1 MHSWGG
7 PITVGPRNIPIMTSR
22 HFSLAVL
29 VLLPGLFMGLLAPGA
44 ARAVPVDVEIV
55 LAADASGSVDDVEY
69 ALQRF
74 GYANAF
80 RNPRVIRAIRNGIHG
95 AIAVT
100 YVEWTGPELH
110 ITIANWTLIKD
121 AASANRFADE
131 LQGRERVLFGGGT
144 AVGDAILFSAAQFAN
159 NNFEGSRRVIDIS
172 GDGPT
177 NRGHPA
183 SWARDLVAKQGI
195 TINGLPILD
204 GFFPG
209 LHVFYLDHVI
219 GGPGAFAIPAKGF
232 KDFSAAVLSKLI
244 REIAGL
250 KSGDDLAMG
259 KPRDAEPGY
268 ETGAFYWTRKEPRP

>member
-1 MHSWGG
+1 
-7 PITVGPRNIPIMTSR
+7 MTSR
-22 HFSLAVL
+22 HFSSAVSVVALGLGL
-29 VLLPGLFMGLLAPGA
+29 VASAPGL

-55 LAADASGSVDDVEY
+55 LAVDASGSVDELEY

-80 RNPRVIRAIRNGIHG
+80 RNPRIIRAIRNGAHG

-100 YVEWTGPELH
+100 FVEWTGPELH
-110 ITIANWTLIKD
+110 ITIADWALIKD
-121 AASANRFADE
+121 AASAKRFAEE

-144 AVGDAILFSAAQFAN
+144 AVGDAILFSASLFAN
-159 NNFEGSRRVIDIS
+159 NSFEGNRRVIDIS

-177 NRGHPA
+177 NRGYPA
-183 SWARDLVAKQGI
+183 SLARDQVAKQGI

-204 GFFPG
+204 GFYPG

-232 KDFSAAVLSKLI
+232 RDFSAAVLSKLI

-250 KSGDDLAMG
+250 ETGNDLALG
-259 KPRDAEPGY
+259 
-268 ETGAFYWTRKEPRP
+268 GARQR

>member
-1 MHSWGG
+1 M
-7 PITVGPRNIPIMTSR
+7 
-22 HFSLAVL
+22 AVSVVALGLGL
-29 VLLPGLFMGLLAPGA
+29 VSLAPGL

-55 LAADASGSVDDVEY
+55 LAVDASGSVDDVEY

-80 RNPRVIRAIRNGIHG
+80 RSPRVIRAIRNGAHG

-100 YVEWTGPELH
+100 FVEWTGPELH
-110 ITIANWTLIKD
+110 ITIADWTLIKD
-121 AASANRFADE
+121 AASAKHFADE

-144 AVGDAILFSAAQFAN
+144 AVGDAILFSASLFAN
-159 NNFEGSRRVIDIS
+159 NNFEGNRRVIDIS

-177 NRGHPA
+177 NRGYPA
-183 SWARDLVAKQGI
+183 SLARDLVVKQGT

-204 GFFPG
+204 GFYPG
-209 LHVFYLDHVI
+209 LHLFYLDHVI

-232 KDFSAAVLSKLI
+232 KDFSAAVLNKLI

-250 KSGDDLAMG
+250 GAGYDLALDQA
-259 KPRDAEPGY
+259 RQ
-268 ETGAFYWTRKEPRP
+268 R